1 MEEEKKNL
9 STAAL
14 IVGIVA
20 VLLSLRYI
28 LLGIATGIVGIVISV
43 NARKNE
49 PAGNNMATAGMI
61 CSIVATV
68 IAGIRFLALI
78 AFTMI
83 LGAGLALL

>member
-28 LLGIATGIVGIVISV
+28 LLGLITGIELSVPAAYYINALQEPGIIVNPSGSHVI
-43 NARKNE
+43 RLL
-49 PAGNNMATAGMI
+49 PP
-61 CSIVATV
+61 
-68 IAGIRFLALI
+68 LI
-78 AFTMI
+78 LEKEHI
-83 LGAGLALL
+83 DALLYVLKKIL